1 MSIEQTLAVA
11 ISGLNANALKVNAAA
26 NNIVNQNTAGYQ
38 AVRAETVS
46 RTTFK
51 HSTGGGVV
59 TRIITDG
66 EVDLALEFT
75 HIIMAEA
82 AYGANAEVLRTTE
95 EMERQFINVIA

>member
-1 MSIEQTLAVA
+1 M
-11 ISGLNANALKVNAAA
+11 
-26 NNIVNQNTAGYQ
+26 
-38 AVRAETVS
+38 
-46 RTTFK
+46 
-51 HSTGGGVV
+51 V

-75 HIIMAEA
+75 NIIMAEA

>member
-1 MSIEQTLAVA
+1 VAHAV
-11 ISGLNANALKVNAAA
+11 NRMNKD
-26 NNIVNQNTAGYQ
+26 
-38 AVRAETVS
+38 
-46 RTTFK
+46 RTTSSGFIFK
-51 HSTGGGVV
+51 PSFAVV
-59 TRIITDG
+59 DSFSVGQVRDQTSMSCDG